1 MPRTTLTFG
10 GLLISVGIIS
20 YAVTGFIS
28 WTALIPAFLGML
40 IVICGLIALKNTTIG
55 LSIALVIS
63 VLGVLGTS
71 MNVLKVGEL
80 ISGQAECPLAIGA
93 STVTFVLLIVYIV
106 TGVRLFLTARRG
118 DKAEATTA

>member
-10 GLLISVGIIS
+10 GLLIAVGIIS

-28 WTALIPAFLGML
+28 WTALIPAFLGLL
-40 IVICGLIALKNTTIG
+40 IAICGLIALKNITIG

-80 ISGQAECPLAIGA
+80 ISGQAERPLAIVA

>member
-80 ISGQAECPLAIGA
+80 ISGQAERPLAIVA

>member
-10 GLLISVGIIS
+10 GLLIAVGIIS

-28 WTALIPAFLGML
+28 WTALIPAFLGLL
-40 IVICGLIALKNTTIG
+40 IAICGLIALKNTTIG

-80 ISGQAECPLAIGA
+80 ISGQAERPLAIVA

-118 DKAEATTA
+118 DNAEATTA

>member
-1 MPRTTLTFG
+1 
-10 GLLISVGIIS
+10 
-20 YAVTGFIS
+20 
-28 WTALIPAFLGML
+28 ML
-40 IVICGLIALKNTTIG
+40 IAICRLIALKNTTIG

-80 ISGQAECPLAIGA
+80 ISGQAERPLAIVA
-93 STVTFVLLIVYIV
+93 STVTFVLLIVYIA

-118 DKAEATTA
+118 NAADATVA

>member
-10 GLLISVGIIS
+10 GLLIAVGIIS

-28 WTALIPAFLGML
+28 WTALIPAFLGLL
-40 IVICGLIALKNTTIG
+40 IAICGLIALKNTTIG

-80 ISGQAECPLAIGA
+80 ISGQAERPLAIVA